1 MKRHYLVPDM
11 SIDPSSEMNARHKK
25 DAEEDVDS
33 KVVLGR
39 DKGVSWPG
47 ILQGHA
53 NGDSRKSINT
63 DCALHKY
70 MSLRIKDPPTG
81 NLGL

>member
-1 MKRHYLVPDM
+1 MILSSGWNERQRLWVKAWVMMRLFLVPDM
-11 SIDPSSEMNARHKK
+11 SIDPFSEMNARHMK

-33 KVVLGR
+33 NVFLGR

-53 NGDSRKSINT
+53 YGDSR
-63 DCALHKY
+63 
-70 MSLRIKDPPTG
+70 
-81 NLGL
+81 

>member
-1 MKRHYLVPDM
+1 MKRLFLVPDM
-11 SIDPSSEMNARHKK
+11 SIDPSSEMNARHMK

-33 KVVLGR
+33 NVVLGR

-53 NGDSRKSINT
+53 NGDSR
-63 DCALHKY
+63 
-70 MSLRIKDPPTG
+70 
-81 NLGL
+81 

>member
-1 MKRHYLVPDM
+1 MILSSGWNERQQLWAKDWVMKRLFLVPDM
-11 SIDPSSEMNARHKK
+11 SIDPSSEMNARHMK

-33 KVVLGR
+33 NVVLGR

-53 NGDSRKSINT
+53 NGDSR
-63 DCALHKY
+63 
-70 MSLRIKDPPTG
+70 
-81 NLGL
+81 